1 MSQLHLP
8 KNADVQAGFTLV
20 EVMVA
25 LVVLTIGM
33 MSMALLMGNVY
44 KSTVRSRYMSLAA
57 TFASEK
63 LEDLNSY
70 SLSDPRAHLA
80 GGSLTSNLGPVSNS
94 VNGNTFAVDYYD
106 SVTLNNATGAMNETY
121 EILSGATTQYVTQ
134 SFTADGI
141 WHWDSTDGYPSVPTT
156 VTPSGITFNRRW
168 VIEANTPTAG
178 LTRVTVLV
186 TLLDA
191 TVQPPVT
198 FQMTMVRP

>member
-1 MSQLHLP
+1 MRLGGQKPLRCRVLEMSQSHLP

-80 GGSLTSNLGPVSNS
+80 GGSLTSNLGP
-94 VNGNTFAVDYYD
+94 
-106 SVTLNNATGAMNETY
+106 
-121 EILSGATTQYVTQ
+121 
-134 SFTADGI
+134 
-141 WHWDSTDGYPSVPTT
+141 
-156 VTPSGITFNRRW
+156 
-168 VIEANTPTAG
+168 
-178 LTRVTVLV
+178 
-186 TLLDA
+186 
-191 TVQPPVT
+191 
-198 FQMTMVRP
+198 